1 MRCRDGGCKSHGVSG
16 GALRRRAVAMKP
28 QSASYA
34 LNLMHALELELAYN
48 EALDV
53 AASFCRSTTCVTLNP
68 WLVFVSSVHWYCCGV
83 LVLLFW
89 SSLPVPAGCK
99 YCQCCEQA
107 CCARE
112 AGWRWAAVWQ

>member
-1 MRCRDGGCKSHGVSG
+1 MSG

-53 AASFCRSTTCVTLNP
+53 AASFCRSTTCFTL
-68 WLVFVSSVHWYCCGV
+68 
-83 LVLLFW
+83 
-89 SSLPVPAGCK
+89 K
-99 YCQCCEQA
+99 T
-107 CCARE
+107 
-112 AGWRWAAVWQ
+112 